1 MAQMRVL
8 ENEKL
13 KIQVSDDGAELCSV
27 YDKVRGRE
35 ALWTAD
41 PKYWARHAPVL
52 FPFVGKVNGGHYT
65 YEGKQYPMGQHGFAR
80 DREFA
85 CVETGEAHVTHR
97 LKSDE
102 ESKKVYPFDFV
113 LEVTHRIEGNRVT
126 VEWKVEN
133 PGDKRLYFSIGGHP
147 GFCVTK
153 QEGCTLIFDGQES
166 LERVSINLE
175 AAAVDAEHPE
185 TLKLTDGTYPVDAHT
200 FDKGTVTKEATT
212 TSAGTIEYKCTV
224 CGRVKQE
231 QIPILPSPQHE
242 HKWNSAWTYDSTHH
256 WHECTASGCTLSSNA
271 DKYGY
276 AAHSFGAW
284 RTVKAATAT
293 TDGLMEHQ
301 CSCGYKEKLFAFK
314 ERSGT
319 SNHLSVSVSA
329 PASLRANSIFSGLE
343 RKREAAGASRA
354 ARAKDSRQARLCS
367 SSSAE
372 FRILSLSL
380 IIPNGIPVDRDSRKS
395 SLALS
400 GVTPEA
406 AAASKAS

>member
-35 ALWTAD
+35 TLWTAD

-126 VEWKVEN
+126 VEWNVEN

-185 TLKLTDGTYPVDAHT
+185 TLKLTEGTYPVDAHT
-200 FDKGTVTKEATT
+200 FDKDALIFDHGQVKKVGLVDADGAKLVTMFCPDA
-212 TSAGTIEYKCTV
+212 
-224 CGRVKQE
+224 
-231 QIPILPSPQHE
+231 
-242 HKWNSAWTYDSTHH
+242 
-256 WHECTASGCTLSSNA
+256 
-271 DKYGY
+271 
-276 AAHSFGAW
+276 
-284 RTVKAATAT
+284 
-293 TDGLMEHQ
+293 
-301 CSCGYKEKLFAFK
+301 
-314 ERSGT
+314 
-319 SNHLSVSVSA
+319 LSVGIWA
-329 PASLRANSIFSGLE
+329 PAGGEAPFICLEPWIGRCDNMGFAGELKDKFDEQSLE
-343 RKREAAGASRA
+343 PGASFWTA
-354 ARAKDSRQARLCS
+354 YD
-367 SSSAE
+367 
-372 FRILSLSL
+372 IL
-380 IIPNGIPVDRDSRKS
+380 IG
-395 SLALS
+395 
-400 GVTPEA
+400 E
-406 AAASKAS
+406 